1 MIKKFNI
8 FIAFLLLMAVM
19 SGAFSGCA
27 STNNS
32 PGESQSDNS
41 EISTEIA
48 ADTESSVASTIEP
61 ISISTPEGVVL
72 VGKIEKDDCFYF
84 VPDQPLDIE
93 YTGMG
98 DTALTFKGLT
108 RFDMFDTDIDGI
120 DKTPYVGKQVTVSGI
135 LRTVRGNTEKLYLH
149 AYTVEEG
156 NTAGKSHVAP
166 DIEPPDTNSETEYD
180 PSVPL
185 PAKMASSV
193 ENGHYVYNPYM
204 LSLEAI
210 KSKGNGFADF
220 YIDVID
226 AVLGYKSTI
235 ACSNSEYA
243 AAISTVLYYEFPLY
257 GVTFECEYGGAG
269 STEVK
274 FKYLVSR
281 EEQEKTAEKLF
292 ECINGYLKDA
302 KPEQSE
308 IMKAEIVYHALCSSV
323 SYDDDAAES
332 RKNIASYYAYVNKTG
347 ICVTFAAAYSQ
358 LLTQVGIV
366 STEAAGNST
375 QGTAHAWN
383 VITVNGKNYFCDP
396 TYELGWKN
404 GSAFAY
410 FGQTIANREND
421 GFPRENYTVGRYII
435 TSADD
440 AEISE
445 RGLQIVSLQ

>member
-1 MIKKFNI
+1 
-8 FIAFLLLMAVM
+8 
-19 SGAFSGCA
+19 
-27 STNNS
+27 
-32 PGESQSDNS
+32 
-41 EISTEIA
+41 
-48 ADTESSVASTIEP
+48 
-61 ISISTPEGVVL
+61 
-72 VGKIEKDDCFYF
+72 
-84 VPDQPLDIE
+84 
-93 YTGMG
+93 
-98 DTALTFKGLT
+98 
-108 RFDMFDTDIDGI
+108 
-120 DKTPYVGKQVTVSGI
+120 
-135 LRTVRGNTEKLYLH
+135 
-149 AYTVEEG
+149 
-156 NTAGKSHVAP
+156 
-166 DIEPPDTNSETEYD
+166 
-180 PSVPL
+180 
-185 PAKMASSV
+185 MASSV

-226 AVLGYKSTI
+226 AVLGYKSTV
-235 ACSNSEYA
+235 ACSNSDYA
-243 AAISTVLYYEFPLY
+243 TAITTVLYYEFPLY

-323 SYDDDAAES
+323 SYDDDAAKS
-332 RKNIASYYAYVNKTG
+332 RKNIAAYYAYVNKTG

-366 STEAAGNST
+366 NTEAAGNSS

-435 TSADD
+435 KSADD
-440 AEISE
+440 AGISE
-445 RGLQIVSLQ
+445 HGLQIVSLQ

>member
-1 MIKKFNI
+1 MIKKLNI
-8 FIAFLLLMAVM
+8 FIAYLLLIAVI
-19 SGAFSGCA
+19 SGALSGCA
-27 STNNS
+27 LSNNS
-32 PGESQSDNS
+32 SGDSQSDNS
-41 EISTEIA
+41 VISTDNA
-48 ADTESSVASTIEP
+48 ADTESSATSAKEP

-84 VPDQPLDIE
+84 VPDQPLDVE

-135 LRTVRGNTEKLYLH
+135 LRTVRGNIEKLYLH
-149 AYTVEEG
+149 AYSVEEG
-156 NTAGKSHVAP
+156 NTAGKSHAAS
-166 DIEPPDTNSETEYD
+166 DIEPPNTDSTTKYD
-180 PSVPL
+180 SSVPL
-185 PAKMASSV
+185 PTKMASSV
-193 ENGHYVYNPYM
+193 KNGHYVYNPYM

-210 KSKGNGFADF
+210 QSKGNGFAEF
-220 YIDVID
+220 YVDVID
-226 AVLGYKSTI
+226 AVLGYKSTV
-235 ACSNSEYA
+235 ACSDDDYA
-243 AAISTVLYYEFPLY
+243 AALSTVLYYEFPLY
-257 GVTFECEYGGAG
+257 GVTFECEYAGAG
-269 STEVK
+269 SKEVK
-274 FKYLVSR
+274 IKYLVSR

-292 ECINGYLKDA
+292 ECINEYLKDA

-323 SYDDDAAES
+323 SYDYDAAES
-332 RKNIASYYAYVNKTG
+332 RKNIASYYAYVEKTG

-366 STEAAGNST
+366 NTEAAGNST

-383 VITVNGKNYFCDP
+383 VITINGKNYFCDP

-404 GSAFAY
+404 GSVFAY
-410 FGQTIANREND
+410 FGQTVANREND

-445 RGLQIVSLQ
+445 RTLQIVSLQ